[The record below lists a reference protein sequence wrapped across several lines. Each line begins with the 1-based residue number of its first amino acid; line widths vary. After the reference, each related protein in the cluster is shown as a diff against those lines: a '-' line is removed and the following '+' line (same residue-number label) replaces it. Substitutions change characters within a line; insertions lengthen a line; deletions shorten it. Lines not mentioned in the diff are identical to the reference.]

1 MALMKRSHEGPPASG
16 SPRRYVLPAALVALV
31 AIVGLISAMGT
42 ARAVAPRTTSLST
55 SARSGGSSPGRAL
68 HSNGPAPVRSLLA
81 QGRELFLAN
90 CASCHGAQA
99 DGTSRAPNLVGLGAA
114 TIDFW
119 VSTGRMPLA
128 DPTIEAVRKP
138 PRFNR
143 AQTLSIVSYVTS
155 LGAGGPGIP
164 KLDLRKANVAQ
175 GASLFALNCASCH
188 TITGAGDALSN
199 GAFAPTLHL
208 ATPTQVAEAVRTGPG
223 NMPRFGPGTLSKK
236 EVNDI
241 VKYVTGPIQH
251 PDSPGGLGLGG
262 VGPVAEGFIALLLG
276 VGLMMLL
283 ALWIGDRT

>member
-1 MALMKRSHEGPPASG
+1 MTPMGRSPEELPAHG
-16 SPRRYVLPAALVALV
+16 LPRRYLLPAALVVLV
-31 AIVGLISAMGT
+31 AVVGLISAIGT
-42 ARAVAPRTTSLST
+42 ARAVTSHT
-55 SARSGGSSPGRAL
+55 AGQPVVPRSGGASSNRTQSSG
-68 HSNGPAPVRSLLA
+68 GPPPVRSLLA
-81 QGRELFLAN
+81 QGRKLFLAN

-138 PRFNR
+138 PRFSR
-143 AQTLSIVSYVTS
+143 AQTLSIVRYVTS

-164 KLDLRKANVAQ
+164 KLDLSQANVAR

-208 ATPTQVAEAVRTGPG
+208 ATPTQVGEAIRTGPG

-251 PDSPGGLGLGG
+251 PDNPGGLGLGG
-262 VGPVAEGFIALLLG
+262 IGPVAEGFVALLLG
-276 VGLMMLL
+276 VGLMMLF
-283 ALWIGDRT
+283 ALWIGDRA